1 METLATIAI
10 YSLAAM
16 LIIIVVFTA
25 YLFGGFSEIFHSK
38 KRKSEKV
45 GEV

>member
-16 LIIIVVFTA
+16 LVIMVVLSI
-25 YLFGGFSEIFHSK
+25 YVVGGFDNIFRSKKHKSRKVSEI
-38 KRKSEKV
+38 
-45 GEV
+45 